1 MAKQSTVSIY
11 LKKPK
16 VNGKAKKHP
25 NKRND
30 SKPYK
35 GQGR

>member
-11 LKKPK
+11 QKKPK
-16 VNGKAKKHP
+16 VKGKAKKNI
-25 NKRND
+25 NKHND

-35 GQGR
+35 GQG